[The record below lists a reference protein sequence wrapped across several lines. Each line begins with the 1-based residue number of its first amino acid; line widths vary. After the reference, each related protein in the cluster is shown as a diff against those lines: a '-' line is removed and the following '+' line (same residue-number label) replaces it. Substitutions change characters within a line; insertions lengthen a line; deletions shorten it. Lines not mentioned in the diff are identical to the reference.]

1 MYRIK
6 IILILSI
13 ILISTINVL
22 SAEKNIKNQDNET
35 YEVLKSVSKRF
46 TYKLN
51 REILF
56 DKEIVD
62 KISSFTTYY
71 SFCNSLYKGLCQVD
85 IKQIITKNDII
96 ELQQNINIATSS
108 KKWNSKLLKR
118 NRIPTTR
125 NKVGNQKSKT
135 LYQKPKSLYQ
145 TSPPIFFKNNEF
157 AIIYIRIYCGPECGE
172 KSIEIYRKN
181 SSCSWEYF
189 GEILIGIS

>member
-6 IILILSI
+6 TILILSI

-22 SAEKNIKNQDNET
+22 SAENNIKNQDNGK

-56 DKEIVD
+56 DKGVVE
-62 KISSFTTYY
+62 KMSLYTTYY
-71 SFCNSLYKGLCQVD
+71 SFCNSLYKGLWQVD

-108 KKWNSKLLKR
+108 KKWNRKLLKR
-118 NRIPTTR
+118 FRIPTTL
-125 NKVGNQKSKT
+125 NEVSNQKSKN
-135 LYQKPKSLYQ
+135 LYQKSKSLYQ

-172 KSIEIYRKN
+172 KAIEIYRKN
-181 SSCSWEYF
+181 SSGSWEYF